1 APRAHPTHPSPG
13 HRSDRPYMELSG
25 VYLAASA
32 HRSSPHQADG
42 RTDCTSADPSA
53 PGPTYWKDTSTYA
66 YRDASRERARGSP
79 ATESC
84 VRYPLLFSR
93 TTVYPNT
100 DYITTFITLSARP
113 LPPHWRGSDHAG
125 IGDGQTPVG
134 RLRCSGHTL

>member
-1 APRAHPTHPSPG
+1 
-13 HRSDRPYMELSG
+13 MELSG

-32 HRSSPHQADG
+32 HRSRPHQADG

-66 YRDASRERARGSP
+66 YRDSSRERARGSP

-93 TTVYPNT
+93 TTETAAQDGMNT
-100 DYITTFITLSARP
+100 VIVGSLDSFERNVARYHE
-113 LPPHWRGSDHAG
+113 LWAQH
-125 IGDGQTPVG
+125 
-134 RLRCSGHTL
+134 

>member
-1 APRAHPTHPSPG
+1 
-13 HRSDRPYMELSG
+13 MELSG

-32 HRSSPHQADG
+32 HRSRPHQADG

-66 YRDASRERARGSP
+66 YRDSSRERARGSP

-93 TTVYPNT
+93 TTRFGKEIST
-100 DYITTFITLSARP
+100 DCLSIV
-113 LPPHWRGSDHAG
+113 PPVSHRTND
-125 IGDGQTPVG
+125 
-134 RLRCSGHTL
+134 